1 MAADQMGNGDKEES
15 YRVMAA
21 DQMSNGDKEESYRVM
36 AADQMSNGDKEKSYK
51 STNIMLRFFVCI
63 GGSPLNGNG
72 GDSEVVKGL
81 PGLYPYFSK
90 LRILHRDSFD
100 PLLQI
105 LLEGQTLLNACTVV
119 NLYALVNHHSVAT
132 TSSEVTG
139 IACVS
144 ESKDIELHWM
154 QRCNELL
161 ILYCNLEPYRM
172 YNGKLHQ
179 RYIFRNS
186 CISRRSIAEPRTTY
200 LDVDTRTIVVS
211 NPFLS
216 REMALQDLERTMQE
230 ITSFNLC
237 FENTLN
243 EAVRDELQENGYN
256 VASTTNYLIVSGWH
270 DPIKCNVV
278 FNLNKVKQKRRQVV
292 PDGYTCLEQNGK
304 IVGICAISC
313 SRGRRCPEIC
323 SPNKVVDIPQKF
335 RNYRLT
341 IRFVNG
347 MESISD
353 EKWTEIL
360 SRVQIALKQD
370 KNMKT
375 FEKFSSMLE
384 GNPFIIE

>member
-1 MAADQMGNGDKEES
+1 MVVQLVLLLVLLTHQQFLGSAFRSPPSLLPGWKTNTNQNPIVEES
-15 YRVMAA
+15 NATWIVEENSE
-21 DQMSNGDKEESYRVM
+21 SNGGGSDGQWGQGGVV
-36 AADQMSNGDKEKSYK
+36 QNNGGGSDGQWGQGGVVQSDGGGSDEQWGQGGVVQSDGGG
-51 STNIMLRFFVCI
+51 SDEQWGQGGVVQNDGDGDGDGSGVPDR
-63 GGSPLNGNG
+63 GSPLNGNG
-72 GDSEVVKGL
+72 GDSEVVKE
-81 PGLYPYFSK
+81 
-90 LRILHRDSFD
+90 IL
-100 PLLQI
+100 
-105 LLEGQTLLNACTVV
+105 
-119 NLYALVNHHSVAT
+119 ALVDEALQ
-132 TSSEVTG
+132 
-139 IACVS
+139 
-144 ESKDIELHWM
+144 D
-154 QRCNELL
+154 Q
-161 ILYCNLEPYRM
+161 EP
-172 YNGKLHQ
+172 H
-179 RYIFRNS
+179 
-186 CISRRSIAEPRTTY
+186 
-200 LDVDTRTIVVS
+200 VDTRTIVVS

-270 DPIKCNVV
+270 DPIKCNAV

-313 SRGRRCPEIC
+313 FRGRRCPEIC